1 MTTQTT
7 HPTATL
13 YDVLD
18 VDPTSSPEQVRAA
31 WRAAVAE
38 LDPTDRRFRVY
49 NQAAEVL
56 LDPARRAAYDA
67 DLAVEAEAA
76 AGADTE
82 VAAQADEPADPTGA
96 VEAVEPVGDAGVSD
110 RTHPRVPGW
119 LLVTVAG
126 VTAVLLGFVGVC
138 LATPSG
144 ASVQSDT
151 DAAQAAAEQAIVPI
165 LSYDAHALDR
175 SEAAATAAMTSS
187 EQEQYRRLFAVI
199 RQNAPRTE
207 TVVRAQ
213 YVASGV
219 VRTGTD
225 QVDVLVFVNQ
235 RTTNRTHPTVPVVY
249 KSQVTVTMVRVGGQ
263 WLVDGLHTNSDGS

>member
-56 LDPARRAAYDA
+56 LDPTRRAAYDA

-165 LSYDAHALDR
+165 LSYDAHHLAR
-175 SEAAATAAMTSS
+175 SEDTAAQYLTDD
-187 EQEQYRRLFAVI
+187 ERQEYQKLFAVV
-199 RQNAPRTE
+199 RQNAPRLG
-207 TVVRAQ
+207 TVIRARFVSSGIVR
-213 YVASGV
+213 S
-219 VRTGTD
+219 GTD
-225 QVDVLVFVNQ
+225 RVDVLVFVDQ
-235 RTTNRTHPTVPVVY
+235 VTTNKAHPRSPVVF
-249 KSQVTVTMVRVGGQ
+249 KNQATVSMAKVGGT
-263 WLVDGLHTNSDGS
+263 WLVDGITTTRR